1 METCPCVALSSI
13 VTHRDPA
20 TQRYQVPK
28 GAPPHPKSRKGVW
41 TFSGG
46 GDTRGELHTSPGGP
60 EQSQGRPQQP
70 WTLLVTPPSRS
81 CVFHTLPHTVAT
93 TIRFPFYFLSFDPLS
108 TPRIQPQNALE
119 PISRNTHSAKVLI
132 LQGELKDQL
141 PDSAP
146 DSLTCKNHSTLLLPP
161 ASRLLL
167 SITLPSFH
175 FLLSLTVY
183 RSSAQ

>member
-28 GAPPHPKSRKGVW
+28 GAPLTQRAGREFGHSVGVG
-41 TFSGG
+41 TQ
-46 GDTRGELHTSPGGP
+46 GESCTQAQGGP